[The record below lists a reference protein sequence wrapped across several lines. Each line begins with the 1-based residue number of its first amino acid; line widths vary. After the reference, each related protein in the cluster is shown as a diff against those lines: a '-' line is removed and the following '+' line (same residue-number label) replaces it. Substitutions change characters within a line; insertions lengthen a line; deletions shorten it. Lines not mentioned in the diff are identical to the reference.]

1 MSTFQLFPDSA
12 LSVMFSG
19 RHFLDKD
26 IANNSFI
33 LDREY
38 KYFSLMI
45 FYLENLKEIPQFKN
59 EMDNALFK

>member
-19 RHFLDKD
+19 RHFLEKD

-45 FYLENLKEIPQFKN
+45 FYLENLKEIP
-59 EMDNALFK
+59 